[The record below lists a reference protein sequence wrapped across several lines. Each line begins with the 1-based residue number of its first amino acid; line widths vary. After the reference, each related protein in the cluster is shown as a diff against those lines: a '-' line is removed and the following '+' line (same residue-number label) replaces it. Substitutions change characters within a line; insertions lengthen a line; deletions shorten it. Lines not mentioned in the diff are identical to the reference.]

1 VNETTTDPAVSAS
14 PPRRGAPRWL
24 HAVSWAIT
32 LACFAYLYRRI
43 DAAAGPD
50 RSALAYLGQVFA
62 DVDWVAWLALMLP
75 YSILFTAIDTLV
87 LWRAVNWFNAPVP
100 YASLLPVR
108 ASAYILSLLNEQVG
122 KGAIAVYLNRTRGV
136 PGWQVGSSMLF
147 IMFCEFFYLL
157 GWATSGYG
165 LERDILPPAFGAIPV
180 LAVGAALFFVAFVAW
195 FRAHRVPF
203 GDALRNRDLLRA
215 FRMAKP
221 HQYGVIILLRSPA
234 MLAAFWVYAQASG
247 LFGLETSVA
256 QMVGMLPVIFF
267 SALIPLPGR
276 AGPIVVWT
284 LLFPDHVA
292 EATAFG
298 LIQHNAFLLFNAAI
312 GLVFLRRANREL
324 FGSASA
330 SAGHA

>member
-1 VNETTTDPAVSAS
+1 LSETAQRSEA
-14 PPRRGAPRWL
+14 PPRRGTPRWL

-43 DAAAGPD
+43 DAAAGPEV
-50 RSALAYLGQVFA
+50 SAFAYLAQVFA
-62 DVDWVAWLALMLP
+62 GVSWGQWLALMLP
-75 YSILFTAIDTLV
+75 YSLLFTAVDTLV

-122 KGAIAVYLNRTRGV
+122 KGAIVVYLNRTRGV

-157 GWATSGYG
+157 SWATLGYS
-165 LERDILPPAFGAIPV
+165 LESDRLPDTFAVIPWIAAGA
-180 LAVGAALFFVAFVAW
+180 LLFFAGFVWW
-195 FRAHRVPF
+195 FRAERVPF
-203 GDALRNRDLLRA
+203 GEALRNRDLLRS
-215 FRMAKP
+215 FRMAVP
-221 HQYGVIILLRSPA
+221 HQYWTIILLRSPA
-234 MLAAFWVYAQASG
+234 MLGAFWVYAQAAG
-247 LFGLETSVA
+247 LFGVETTAA
-256 QMVGMLPVIFF
+256 QMLGLLPVIFF
-267 SALIPLPGR
+267 SALLPLPGR
-276 AGPIVVWT
+276 PGPVVLWA

-292 EATAFG
+292 EITAFG

-324 FGSASA
+324 FGATKTA
-330 SAGHA
+330 